1 MVNVEIMLLTIGIAA
16 LSLLIYLIVA
26 FIVGTIK
33 KNNGIMD
40 IFYGP
45 GYFIVTLTSFIT
57 NLILTETT
65 SLLKIVVTILV
76 LIWAIRLASYV
87 YIRNHGKPEDYRYVA
102 MRERWKTNIVLKSL
116 LRIYLFQGLVI
127 FIVDIPSWFVIISE
141 PPSVV
146 EGSFAT
152 GAEYFFILT
161 LLLGTFIWVVGFLF
175 ETIGD
180 WSLYHFLQN
189 PENKG
194 RVMDKGVWK
203 YTQHPNYFG
212 EVTQWWGLYVIAIGV
227 PFGFITFFGP
237 AYITFMIIK
246 VSGVRLLD
254 KRFEGNN
261 EYAAYKRRTPKF
273 FPWLPKKE

>member
-1 MVNVEIMLLTIGIAA
+1 MAIVESMLLTIGIAA
-16 LSLLIYLIVA
+16 IALFSYMVVA

-33 KNNGIMD
+33 KNNGLVD

-45 GYFIVTLTSFIT
+45 GYFVLTFTFFITDLLINGSTSFQKI
-57 NLILTETT
+57 
-65 SLLKIVVTILV
+65 IVVILV
-76 LIWAIRLASYV
+76 FLWALRLAIYV
-87 YIRNHGKPEDYRYVA
+87 YTRNHGKPEDYRYTA

-116 LRIYLFQGLVI
+116 LKIYLFQGLVI
-127 FIVDIPSWFVIISE
+127 LIVDIPAWFVIISDNLIF
-141 PPSVV
+141 SSAFDFY
-146 EGSFAT
+146 G
-152 GAEYFFILT
+152 IT
-161 LLLGTFIWVVGFLF
+161 LWLGITVWAVGFLF

-194 RVMDKGVWK
+194 KIMDRGLWK

-212 EVTQWWGLYVIAIGV
+212 EVTQWWGLFVIALGV

-237 AYITFMIIK
+237 TYITFMIIK

-254 KRFEGNN
+254 KRFEKDDK
-261 EYAAYKRRTPKF
+261 YAEYKRRTSTF
-273 FPWLPKKE
+273 LPWFPKKEKLKNSE

>member
-45 GYFIVTLTSFIT
+45 GYFIVTFTSFIT

-65 SLLKIVVTILV
+65 SLQKIVVTILV

-87 YIRNHGKPEDYRYVA
+87 YIRNYGKPEDYRYVA

-141 PPSVV
+141 PPSVL
-146 EGSFAT
+146 EGAIAT
-152 GAEYFFILT
+152 GGQYFYIIT
-161 LLLGTFIWVVGFLF
+161 LLSGTFIWVVGFLF

>member
-1 MVNVEIMLLTIGIAA
+1 MVNIEIMLLTIGTAA
-16 LSLLIYLIVA
+16 LSLIIYLIIA

-33 KNNGIMD
+33 KNNGVMD

-45 GYFIVTLTSFIT
+45 GYFVVSFTAFIT
-57 NLILTETT
+57 NLILTGTT
-65 SLLKIVVTILV
+65 SLQKIVVTILV

-141 PPSVV
+141 PPTAL
-146 EGSFAT
+146 EGGLAT
-152 GAEYFFILT
+152 GGQYFYIIT